1 MISLIDLSFISVAL
15 GGVLLV
21 VGSVIVDET
30 IEAAQKSLEINQS
43 EIESSFSIKLF
54 NLFINN
60 RTRWSSI
67 WLSISILGCGSMFIG
82 IYFIYLGALQKFPD
96 TVWVYP
102 FLMLFI
108 PAGTVFFVVQKRR
121 VISEVER
128 ELEARG
134 DKTQSDYL
142 EKEST
147 SQDSS
152 IDDRIVWSTED
163 LKTAKIRLGA
173 FLAIITCISIVIIL
187 ASPDKLTAFMLV
199 FGAIGAILVCIFAGY
214 ALIVSS
220 VEIRS

>member
-1 MISLIDLSFISVAL
+1 MMSLIDLSFISVAL
-15 GGVLLV
+15 GGILLFV
-21 VGSVIVDET
+21 ASVIVDET

-54 NLFINN
+54 NLFINS
-60 RTRWSSI
+60 RTRWNSI
-67 WLSISILGCGSMFIG
+67 WLGMSTLGCVSMFIG
-82 IYFIYLGALQKFPD
+82 LYFIYLGALQKFPNEA
-96 TVWVYP
+96 WGYL

-108 PAGTVFFVVQKRR
+108 PAGTVFFVVEKRKG
-121 VISEVER
+121 ISEVER
-128 ELEARG
+128 ELEARRY
-134 DKTQSDYL
+134 KTQSDYL

-147 SQDSS
+147 LQDSS
-152 IDDRIVWSTED
+152 IDDRIVWSPED
-163 LKTAKIRLGA
+163 LKKAKIRLGA